1 MEQYHLFI
9 GCAIALLLQS
19 CYKND
24 PFPDVED
31 EHVRKKVEVFLE
43 GNQDEIYPWV

>member
-9 GCAIALLLQS
+9 SGAVALLLQG
-19 CYKND
+19 CDKND

-31 EHVRKKVEVFLE
+31 EHVRKR
-43 GNQDEIYPWV
+43 